1 MSSDDNELNSSIDD
15 VISEEECQK
24 IMADAIK

>member
-1 MSSDDNELNSSIDD
+1 MSTDDNELNSGIDD

-24 IMADAIK
+24 LVNDAIK